1 MATSSS
7 FARPQRSGTHRGRLS
22 ISNALPVY
30 FSSSSASSTAVQE
43 KYAKKALRSS
53 WWIPLYIPGLRR
65 LRVFF
70 LNPRRIHD
78 FSMTRFGR
86 KRGSLLLC
94 LSISCLIF
102 FAFALAKRFGTHA
115 KQWPTPFTGD
125 PPTLVYRREDL
136 QRIWQWEIT
145 SGHYPSQQRSELF
158 IIYIY
163 GRTATQFSFDPVPDQ
178 LRLKTA
184 PENPA
189 LPSRRISEPPP
200 QSPYATATRGTGAKR
215 IYLDIQSSP
224 ENSAYPPRPVPGSV
238 ADLDIVM
245 DHCDFSEKKVIS
257 TLSLYSCD

>member
-1 MATSSS
+1 MPCTDRIIPPAPLELKITFVAAGPSESMATSSY

-65 LRVFF
+65 LHVFF
-70 LNPRRIHD
+70 LNPRRLHD
-78 FSMTRFGR
+78 SSMTRFGR

-94 LSISCLIF
+94 LTISCLIF

-136 QRIWQWEIT
+136 QRIWHWEVS
-145 SGHYPSQQRSELF
+145 SGHYPRRQRSELF
-158 IIYIY
+158 IIYIH
-163 GRTATQFSFDPVPDQ
+163 GRMATKFSLIQYPTSYD
-178 LRLKTA
+178 LK
-184 PENPA
+184 
-189 LPSRRISEPPP
+189 LP
-200 QSPYATATRGTGAKR
+200 
-215 IYLDIQSSP
+215 
-224 ENSAYPPRPVPGSV
+224 
-238 ADLDIVM
+238 
-245 DHCDFSEKKVIS
+245 
-257 TLSLYSCD
+257 